1 MSATSSDRP
10 PGNNDPSSLERS
22 ADEIRADM
30 DRTLNA
36 LERKFSP
43 DQLLDRSMGYL
54 REHGADLT
62 QTLGAHM
69 RNNPIPIVLTLTGIT
84 WLVASSYNSRQP
96 PGQDLSS
103 RFSRSGVGQKLQQR
117 AASARE
123 RLHSTTERARERIGS
138 AQEEGSGRASRG
150 LQSAR
155 ENARVRA
162 EQMQDRMH
170 TMLDEQPLVLG
181 ALAVAVGAII
191 GTAIPTTQYENRV
204 LGTAR
209 DRTLTKA
216 QELGEQ
222 QYENLR
228 ESLQSQG
235 SEASTAGTQSGGT
248 SESLTG
254 RA

>member
-1 MSATSSDRP
+1 MSVTSGDRTPGSKPSD
-10 PGNNDPSSLERS
+10 LERN

-43 DQLLDRSMGYL
+43 DQLVDRSMGYL

-62 QTLGAHM
+62 QTLGVHM
-69 RNNPIPIVLTLTGIT
+69 RNNPIPIVLTLTGLT

-117 AASARE
+117 AATARE
-123 RLHSTTERARERIGS
+123 RLQSGTDRARQRIGS
-138 AQEEGSGRASRG
+138 GQQEASGRISDRVHG
-150 LQSAR
+150 AR
-155 ENARVRA
+155 ENARMRSRQA
-162 EQMQDRMH
+162 QERMH

-204 LGTAR
+204 LGEAR

-216 QELGEQ
+216 QEVGEQ
-222 QYENLR
+222 QYENLKGT
-228 ESLQSQG
+228 LQS
-235 SEASTAGTQSGGT
+235 SASTQSG
-248 SESLTG
+248 ESLSG